1 MIEIRIVLH
10 LKVKT
15 KVN

>member
-1 MIEIRIVLH
+1 VLH

-15 KVN
+15 LARRWKF